1 MTGVIRAIINSATPP
16 KRRRLPVFV
25 QGRVAQ
31 WIPCAYG
38 VQCGSVPVVS
48 GPEENSECPW
58 TQPPRP
64 RGYPVRRWWMERV

>member
-48 GPEENSECPW
+48 GPEENSECP
-58 TQPPRP
+58 
-64 RGYPVRRWWMERV
+64 